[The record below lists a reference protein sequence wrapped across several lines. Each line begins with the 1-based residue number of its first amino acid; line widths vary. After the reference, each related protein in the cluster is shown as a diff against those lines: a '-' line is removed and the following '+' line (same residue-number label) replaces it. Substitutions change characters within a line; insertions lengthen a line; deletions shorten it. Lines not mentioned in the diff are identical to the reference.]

1 MEYSFYYS
9 GFDNDVKLVSFF
21 NKQILLFYLKFYKF
35 FVINV
40 YAKRFDNSL
49 VRKWVK
55 YYTENGSRLWL
66 YKKIYKFKEVR
77 RYGTDYEGND
87 DW

>member
-35 FVINV
+35 FVNF
-40 YAKRFDNSL
+40 YR
-49 VRKWVK
+49 
-55 YYTENGSRLWL
+55 
-66 YKKIYKFKEVR
+66 
-77 RYGTDYEGND
+77 
-87 DW
+87 